1 VTPPAP
7 APVTAVGL
15 FAGIGWAEVPGIC
28 ETGIEY
34 DSDVCATRIAAGHAT
49 VHADVTTLNPADYA
63 GADGLIASPPCPP
76 FGKSGRKLGLTDL
89 PLVMDCI
96 RDLAAGRDTRALYGA
111 RCLDERSI
119 LTAEPMRWLRALRPR
134 TVLMEQVPSVLP
146 VWGLYAEVLR
156 GWGYSAATGVV
167 DAAGYGLGSHRP
179 RAVLLAS
186 RVREVALPAP
196 THGPGLL
203 PYTSMADVTGWGYTR
218 RPAPTVTSGGTYTGG
233 AEPFGNGSRQ
243 AMRRAF
249 GTDAWIPAPDN
260 PARTRPTV
268 AEAAALVGLRPGLVL
283 HGNAGMQYR
292 TAGNVVPPPLAAALA
307 QAAFGLDTAAVPPA
321 LAPVP
326 AAV

>member
-1 VTPPAP
+1 
-7 APVTAVGL
+7 
-15 FAGIGWAEVPGIC
+15 
-28 ETGIEY
+28 
-34 DSDVCATRIAAGHAT
+34 
-49 VHADVTTLNPADYA
+49 VTTLNPADYA

-203 PYTSMADVTGWGYTR
+203 PYT
-218 RPAPTVTSGGTYTGG
+218 
-233 AEPFGNGSRQ
+233 
-243 AMRRAF
+243 
-249 GTDAWIPAPDN
+249 WIPAPDN